1 MHTIGAEELNREIGA
16 RPMRSRH
23 CNEEQGQ
30 TMPLVKILGRLDQA
44 MILSQENCLI
54 VDCQK
59 PYERWGGNV
68 DVSLT
73 LYASSENRGGFYFCL
88 FIVNTGKFVLMLS

>member
-30 TMPLVKILGRLDQA
+30 TMTLVKFWEG
-44 MILSQENCLI
+44 
-54 VDCQK
+54 
-59 PYERWGGNV
+59 
-68 DVSLT
+68 LT
-73 LYASSENRGGFYFCL
+73 EQGF
-88 FIVNTGKFVLMLS
+88 

>member
-30 TMPLVKILGRLDQA
+30 TMPLVKFWEG
-44 MILSQENCLI
+44 
-54 VDCQK
+54 
-59 PYERWGGNV
+59 
-68 DVSLT
+68 LT
-73 LYASSENRGGFYFCL
+73 AQ
-88 FIVNTGKFVLMLS
+88 

>member
-30 TMPLVKILGRLDQA
+30 TMPLVKILGRLDCA
-44 MILSQENCLI
+44 MILSQENCLFADCRNPTRDREVI
-54 VDCQK
+54 VK
-59 PYERWGGNV
+59 
-68 DVSLT
+68 
-73 LYASSENRGGFYFCL
+73 
-88 FIVNTGKFVLMLS
+88 KFNSYCF